1 MNLWICSYQIGKFSV
16 IIFFKK
22 ILYPYIYKLYCLMLP
37 QMSLKICS
45 FLFLYFLVS
54 VSMVLSIQ
62 VRWSCLL
69 HCLILI
75 WSCKILIL
83 GNTFFIS
90 RSSICNF
97 FLPLY
102 HLIMFMFSFKTLN
115 IFRICLIG
123 TLPLHMLILL
133 SPSFLLLLFSL
144 F

>member
-1 MNLWICSYQIGKFSV
+1 MDLFLSNWEIFSNY
-16 IIFFKK
+16 FFKK
-22 ILYPYIYKLYCLMLP
+22 NFVSLHIQVILLNVAPNVTKDLF
-37 QMSLKICS
+37 
-45 FLFLYFLVS
+45 FLISIFSYVS